1 MKMIA
6 LTAFA
11 LASAT
16 AALAAPITYTLSGV
30 GGGAYVDFAD
40 PTMTI
45 HGFAPE
51 AISFIG
57 EGDTAGAASGGV
69 ERVPLVAGQVL
80 GLFGN
85 AFIPV
90 GAESVFAV
98 SATAN
103 TASFGDY
110 GGVTDSPSVLF
121 HGLGAY
127 DGVSSLESTPV
138 TDVTFKPF
146 PVYAGGHYYGVE
158 FTSFTGATFSASVPE
173 PAAWALILVGF
184 GSMGAGLRV
193 TRRKSTAARLY

>member
-1 MKMIA
+1 MKIIA
-6 LTAFA
+6 STALAFA
-11 LASAT
+11 LASTT
-16 AALAAPITYTLSGV
+16 AAWAGPITYTLSGV

-57 EGDTAGAASGGV
+57 EGDTPGAVSGGV
-69 ERVPLVAGQVL
+69 ERVPLLAGQVF

-98 SATAN
+98 SASAN

-110 GGVTDSPSVLF
+110 DGVTDSPSVLF

-127 DGVSSLESTPV
+127 DGVSGLGPTPV
-138 TDVTFKPF
+138 TDVTFNPF

-158 FTSFTGATFSASVPE
+158 FTSFTGATFSAAVPE
-173 PAAWALILVGF
+173 PAAWALMMVGV
-184 GSMGAGLRV
+184 GLAGASLR
-193 TRRKSTAARLY
+193 RRRLTAFA